1 MSNAGIR
8 SIFRRTVAGRSK
20 PSNSAFSNLAMLI
33 ASGTGTLSRQ
43 ARLVGAGTTTVD
55 VEVDVTSTVLIEV

>member
-1 MSNAGIR
+1 MSNAGTC
-8 SIFRRTVAGRSK
+8 SVFTRTAAGRSK
-20 PSNSAFSNLAMLI
+20 PSNSTFSSLAMFI